1 MSLGLNLFV
10 WRHETQYRARVF
22 HKRINNLI
30 PLKKYALLFLCIES
44 EILFSFY
51 RTYIMHIKR
60 QNYPDSMYLMWW
72 WHGRGTW
79 FLVAAF
85 LFWKYYRKNSQF
97 LQFCHILGVVL
108 WVLFNKTRTNVRKIK
123 CTGLFLQSTSAIFEF
138 QNLIRKN
145 PKHVQKDLN
154 RKSPL

>member
-79 FLVAAF
+79 FLVTAF

-97 LQFCHILGVVL
+97 LKFCHILGVSIKPEEMLEKYIVL
-108 WVLFNKTRTNVRKIK
+108 AYWAISSKYVCHTWVSEFNK
-123 CTGLFLQSTSAIFEF
+123 
-138 QNLIRKN
+138 
-145 PKHVQKDLN
+145 KDL
-154 RKSPL
+154 SEI